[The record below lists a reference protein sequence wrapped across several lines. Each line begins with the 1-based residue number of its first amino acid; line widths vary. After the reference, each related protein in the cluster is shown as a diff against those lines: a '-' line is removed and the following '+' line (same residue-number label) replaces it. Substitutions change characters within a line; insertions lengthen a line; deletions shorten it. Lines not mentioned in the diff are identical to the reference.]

1 MNTSIGLDE
10 RERAAERSA
19 ARRDGAGGGAAA
31 LSARGAK
38 AMRGRRAELLVTAP
52 SFAWLALFFA
62 VPALIVLAFTFHGHT
77 ANGGVGEWSLSTWK
91 ELVDPDYPAIV
102 WNTLR
107 ISFVVTAWCIL
118 LALPCAYAIARMNKK
133 WRAVV
138 AGSIMLPFWTSF
150 VVRVFAWKTML
161 HPDGWLQACYLAW
174 LKTCD
179 WLFNW
184 LPGFAQRFLE
194 WIGFASAAPVD
205 PATSTILDSEAA
217 VVLVSVYSF
226 LPFAIMPIYTAAE
239 KFDFSL
245 LEAARD
251 LGAHGFYA
259 FRKIFVPGIRQGIV
273 SAVLM
278 VFIPAIGSYVIPQML
293 GGTDCVLIG
302 NKIFMR
308 AMQNRNIPHASAL
321 ATLMAVSVLVPL
333 AAAVYWKKRQ
343 DARGRRR
350 LERETA
356 RLLLDG
362 SGGAR

>member
-1 MNTSIGLDE
+1 MANENQPLRSRT
-10 RERAAERSA
+10 AER
-19 ARRDGAGGGAAA
+19 
-31 LSARGAK
+31 
-38 AMRGRRAELLVTAP
+38 LVTAP
-52 SFAWLALFFA
+52 SFLWLLLFFA
-62 VPALIVLAFTFHGHT
+62 IPAVIVLAFTFHGHT
-77 ANGGVGEWSLSTWK
+77 ANGGVGDWSLSTWR

-107 ISFVVTAWCIL
+107 ISFEVTLWCIV
-118 LALPCAYAIARMNKK
+118 LALPCAYAIARMNKR
-133 WRAVV
+133 WRAIV

-161 HPDGWLQACYLAW
+161 HPDGWLQSCYLTFLQVREW
-174 LKTCD
+174 LFD
-179 WLFNW
+179 WL
-184 LPGFAQRFLE
+184 PAFLQNFLVFV
-194 WIGFASAAPVD
+194 GFASSAPVD
-205 PATSTILDSEAA
+205 PASSTILDSEAA

-251 LGAHGFYA
+251 LGAKGFYA

-293 GGTDCVLIG
+293 GGTNCILIG

-333 AAAVYWKKRQ
+333 GLAMWWKARQNARDRKRLAAES
-343 DARGRRR
+343 ARMTLTR
-350 LERETA
+350 
-356 RLLLDG
+356 
-362 SGGAR
+362 GGEA